1 MGDVIGCAVLSSF
14 RLWRCGACY
23 DRVVLCIIHPF
34 WESADELIY
43 SLLGIDTGR
52 SNACLDGM
60 INTFSGLFDPDGELE
75 EYVLAKLVERMGR
88 ILPAHSGEQ
97 S

>member
-1 MGDVIGCAVLSSF
+1 
-14 RLWRCGACY
+14 
-23 DRVVLCIIHPF
+23 
-34 WESADELIY
+34 
-43 SLLGIDTGR
+43 
-52 SNACLDGM
+52 
-60 INTFSGLFDPDGELE
+60 LFDPDGELE